1 MIDLRCD
8 CHVHTGYAAGRDS
21 ISVLVA
27 AAERAGLVE
36 LTVADRVGPDT
47 GWLPAYRAALGRAQ
61 QRTEVRLRRGV
72 EVEPVGVDGWL
83 ALPADLGG
91 LDVVSLGLGRLPTP
105 GGLLAPAAVRALLQA
120 GVWRAGEVV
129 ERVLSVLALATERV
143 ARYAPTRLARPLEFL
158 ARAGVGEAD

>member
-1 MIDLRCD
+1 
-8 CHVHTGYAAGRDS
+8 
-21 ISVLVA
+21 
-27 AAERAGLVE
+27 
-36 LTVADRVGPDT
+36 
-47 GWLPAYRAALGRAQ
+47 
-61 QRTEVRLRRGV
+61 
-72 EVEPVGVDGWL
+72 DGWL

-158 ARAGVGEAD
+158 ARAGVGEADLAGPATAALISSCRATGAVVELSERHRLPGRALAAALAAGGVPMVAASDAHTARDVGRWNYLTELNTALTTHPLAG